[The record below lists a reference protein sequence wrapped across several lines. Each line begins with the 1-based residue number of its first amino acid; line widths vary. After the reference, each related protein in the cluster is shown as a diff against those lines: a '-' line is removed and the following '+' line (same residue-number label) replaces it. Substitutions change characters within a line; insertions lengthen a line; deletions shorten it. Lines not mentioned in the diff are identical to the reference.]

1 MTTTNDD
8 ALPMRPRGAERRA
21 ANAAAART
29 SRASRPFRSAGP
41 AAGPSQSSGAAV
53 SPPAAPE
60 PTRRGRRVVPMTAT
74 AVAACLFVTVASPQ
88 SALATPTDAVPERSA
103 SIAAMDAQEYR
114 ATGSVQIEVD
124 RDGFSVE
131 RAPSPVSRGIL
142 GAALP
147 AGTAV
152 VRPVDGSVPAAG
164 GFGSRWVAGCRAC
177 STNHEGLDFA
187 APIGTPAIAAMSGVV
202 VSAGVLGGYGNQV
215 LVQHADGLQ
224 TRYGHLSRI
233 AVRVGQVVTA
243 GERVGEV
250 GNTGVSTG
258 PHLHFEV
265 IVSGR
270 PVDPAVWLRARGLL

>member
-1 MTTTNDD
+1 MTTND
-8 ALPMRPRGAERRA
+8 ALPRRPRGAERRA
-21 ANAAAART
+21 ANTAAART
-29 SRASRPFRSAGP
+29 ARASRALRSSGP
-41 AAGPSQSSGAAV
+41 ATGPSQSSGAVV

-60 PTRRGRRVVPMTAT
+60 STRPHRRAVPLTAT

-88 SALATPTDAVPERSA
+88 SALATPMDAVPDTTA
-103 SIAAMDAQEYR
+103 PIAAMDAQEYH
-114 ATGSVQIEVD
+114 ASGSVHVDVD

-131 RAPSPVSRGIL
+131 RVPGRTPRGDL
-142 GAALP
+142 VPRLP
-147 AGTAV
+147 DGTSV

-164 GFGSRWVAGCRAC
+164 GFGARWVVGCTAC
-177 STNHEGLDFA
+177 STNHAGLDFA
-187 APIGTPAIAAMSGVV
+187 APTGTPAVAAMPGVV

-233 AVRVGQVVTA
+233 DVRVGQVVTA
-243 GERVGEV
+243 GERIGAVGS
-250 GNTGVSTG
+250 TGVSTG

-265 IVSGR
+265 IVSGH

>member
-1 MTTTNDD
+1 M
-8 ALPMRPRGAERRA
+8 
-21 ANAAAART
+21 
-29 SRASRPFRSAGP
+29 
-41 AAGPSQSSGAAV
+41 
-53 SPPAAPE
+53 PE
-60 PTRRGRRVVPMTAT
+60 PTRRRPAVPLTARRRRRAVPLTAT

-88 SALATPTDAVPERSA
+88 SALATPTDAVSESTAP
-103 SIAAMDAQEYR
+103 IAAMDAQEYR
-114 ATGSVQIEVD
+114 AAGSVDIDTD
-124 RDGFSVE
+124 RDGFSVQ
-131 RAPSPVSRGIL
+131 RAPSRVPRGIL

-147 AGTAV
+147 AGDSV

-164 GFGSRWVAGCRAC
+164 GFGSRWVEGCAAC

-187 APIGTPAIAAMSGVV
+187 APIGTPAVAAMSGVV

-224 TRYGHLSRI
+224 TRYGHLSQI

-243 GERVGEV
+243 GERIGAV

-270 PVDPAVWLRARGLL
+270 PVDPAVWLRAHALL

>member
-1 MTTTNDD
+1 V
-8 ALPMRPRGAERRA
+8 
-21 ANAAAART
+21 
-29 SRASRPFRSAGP
+29 
-41 AAGPSQSSGAAV
+41 GPSQSSGAAV
-53 SPPAAPE
+53 SPPAVPE
-60 PTRRGRRVVPMTAT
+60 PIRRPRRAVPLTAT

-88 SALATPTDAVPERSA
+88 SALATPTDAVSESTTP
-103 SIAAMDAQEYR
+103 IAAMDAQEYR
-114 ATGSVQIEVD
+114 APGSVPVDAD

-131 RAPSPVSRGIL
+131 RGPGRVPRGIL

-164 GFGSRWVAGCRAC
+164 GFGSRWVVGCGAC

-187 APIGTPAIAAMSGVV
+187 APIGTPAVSAMSGVV

-215 LVQHADGLQ
+215 LVQHADGMQ
-224 TRYGHLSRI
+224 TRYGHLSQI

-243 GERVGEV
+243 GERIGAV

>member
-1 MTTTNDD
+1 MTTND
-8 ALPMRPRGAERRA
+8 ALPKRPRGAERRA
-21 ANAAAART
+21 ANTAAART
-29 SRASRPFRSAGP
+29 SRASRPLRSSGP
-41 AAGPSQSSGAAV
+41 ATGPFQSSGAAV

-60 PTRRGRRVVPMTAT
+60 PTRRRRRAVPLTAT

-88 SALATPTDAVPERSA
+88 SALATPTDAVPDA
-103 SIAAMDAQEYR
+103 TAPIAAMDAQEYR
-114 ATGSVQIEVD
+114 ATGSAPIAVD

-131 RAPSPVSRGIL
+131 RAPSRAPRGIL

-147 AGTAV
+147 DGTAV
-152 VRPVDGSVPAAG
+152 ARPVDGSVPAAG
-164 GFGSRWVAGCRAC
+164 GFGSRWVVGCGAC

-187 APIGTPAIAAMSGVV
+187 APIGTPAVAAMSGVV

-215 LVQHADGLQ
+215 LVQHAGGLQ
-224 TRYGHLSRI
+224 TRYGHLSQI
-233 AVRVGQVVTA
+233 GVRVGQVVTA
-243 GERVGEV
+243 GERIGAV